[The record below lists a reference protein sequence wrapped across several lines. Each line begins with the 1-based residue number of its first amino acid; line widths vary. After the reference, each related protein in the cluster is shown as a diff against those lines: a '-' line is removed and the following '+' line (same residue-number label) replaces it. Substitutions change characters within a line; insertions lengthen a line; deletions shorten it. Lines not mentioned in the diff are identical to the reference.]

1 MEAHPDGDDQKR
13 LLIVD
18 DDPGLCDF
26 ISDIAQEEGYGVAV
40 AHRVRDVME
49 LLASFRPHLIILDPG
64 LPDRD
69 ATELFRFLAEKK
81 CDAKIILTSFHDQ
94 VVINKITKLGEA
106 WELRM
111 HTALQKPFGPTEL
124 KNALT

>member
-1 MEAHPDGDDQKR
+1 MEARPDGGDQKR

-18 DDPGLCDF
+18 DDPSLCDF
-26 ISDIAQEEGYGVAV
+26 ISDIAEEEGYSVAV
-40 AHRVRDVME
+40 AHSDKGFME
-49 LLASFRPHLIILDPG
+49 LLPSFRPHLIILDLG

-81 CDAKIILTSFHDQ
+81 RDAKIILTSFHDQ

-106 WELRM
+106 CGLRM

>member
-1 MEAHPDGDDQKR
+1 MEARPDGDEQKR

-18 DDPGLCDF
+18 DDPSLCDF
-26 ISDIAQEEGYGVAV
+26 ISDIAEEEGYSVAV
-40 AHRVRDVME
+40 AHSVKGFME
-49 LLASFRPHLIILDPG
+49 LLPSFRPHLIILDLG

-81 CDAKIILTSFHDQ
+81 RDAKIILTSFHDQ

-106 WELRM
+106 CGLRM